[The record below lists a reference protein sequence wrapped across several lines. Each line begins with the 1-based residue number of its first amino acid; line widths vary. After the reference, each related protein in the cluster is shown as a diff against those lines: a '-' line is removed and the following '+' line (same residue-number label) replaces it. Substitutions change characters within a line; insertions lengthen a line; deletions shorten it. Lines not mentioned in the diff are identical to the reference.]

1 VFGEPAG
8 EPTRYSGLRSWF
20 VLAVA
25 VAFLIAASAAAA
37 LSPNRTRVVNLDSDP
52 EPERIVPRQLC
63 EAPDGTVSLPAPVCL
78 EDQFVQRRIEIED
91 TCNGAP
97 STRVI
102 SSAQDDVYRLGV
114 TEADG
119 SSDRPEIFFDL
130 RSGATGRA
138 GDIRVVRY
146 GKAGDQGCPEP
157 RALFRFPS
165 RRTLGRIPRGAAGR
179 DSFDVALH
187 DYTRRYRGKELRVT
201 ETYVDR
207 DDPFCCPTFK
217 RVTRFRFDRRRDLY
231 VRYRTKVSKIHS

>member
-1 VFGEPAG
+1 VGISRNSP
-8 EPTRYSGLRSWF
+8 RSTNW
-20 VLAVA
+20 VVSAVA
-25 VAFLIAASAAAA
+25 VAFLIAASAAFG
-37 LSPNRTRVVNLDSDP
+37 LDPDRTRVVNLDSDP

-63 EAPDGTVSLPAPVCL
+63 EAPDGTVSLPAPVCG

-97 STRVI
+97 YTRVI
-102 SSAQDDVYRLGV
+102 SSAQDDVNRLGV

-119 SSDRPEIFFDL
+119 SSERPEIFFDL
-130 RSGATGRA
+130 RSGATGRG

-146 GKAGDQGCPEP
+146 GKAGAQGCPEP

-165 RRTLGRIPRGAAGR
+165 RRTLGRIPRDAAGR

-187 DYTRRYRGKELRVT
+187 DYTHRYRGKELRVT

-217 RVTRFRFDRRRDLY
+217 RITRFRFDRRQDLY
-231 VRYRTKVSKIHS
+231 VRYRTKVSKIR